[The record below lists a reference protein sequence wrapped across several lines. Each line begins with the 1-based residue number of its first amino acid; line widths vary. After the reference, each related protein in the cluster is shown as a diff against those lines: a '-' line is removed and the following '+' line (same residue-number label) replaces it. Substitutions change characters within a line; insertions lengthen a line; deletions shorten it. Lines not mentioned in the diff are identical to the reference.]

1 MRTSVE
7 LDPEVRRRVQAIAE
21 RTGAS
26 LSATIAELTVRGL
39 ASLGGPSLIGAD
51 ELSGFPVV
59 GLGRTVNSDQVAALL
74 DEE

>member
-1 MRTSVE
+1 MRTSVD
-7 LDPEVRRRVQAIAE
+7 LGPEVRRRVEAIAE

-39 ASLGGPSLIGAD
+39 AILGEPLRIDAD
-51 ELSGFPVV
+51 ERSGFPVV
-59 GLGRTVNSDQVAALL
+59 SLGRKVTSAEVGALL